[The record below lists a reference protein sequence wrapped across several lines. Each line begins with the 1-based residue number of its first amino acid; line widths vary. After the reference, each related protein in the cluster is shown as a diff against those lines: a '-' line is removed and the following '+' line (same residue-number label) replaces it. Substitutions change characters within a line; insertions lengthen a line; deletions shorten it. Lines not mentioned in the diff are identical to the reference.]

1 MEAKIGS
8 RLRMCTRSI
17 SHITSCARWGERM
30 GSEHVA
36 SSGVSCV
43 SSEWQVSE
51 GSKYVSES
59 AKLLTQC
66 KFSLGLQG
74 CKLQGSKLRSRL
86 RQVVFE
92 LVVVIKLDRRPGGE
106 VLNTLLQLPTEV

>member
-1 MEAKIGS
+1 
-8 RLRMCTRSI
+8 
-17 SHITSCARWGERM
+17 M

-43 SSEWQVSE
+43 SSEWQASE

-66 KFSLGLQG
+66 KSLGLQG